1 MADVDFGS
9 PRYWVSL
16 RNAHARRRI
25 GFEIGSS
32 NRLRQC
38 YGSAL
43 VPFDNVIALRQ
54 LRAII
59 PVPREHGVSSIRRN
73 FMISP
78 LRRLA
83 LSSRL
88 ALAAAFPISQS
99 ALANVDHDPKIAA
112 VVKSFTDRLDEE
124 LDIEIGTTQPPR

>member
-1 MADVDFGS
+1 
-9 PRYWVSL
+9 
-16 RNAHARRRI
+16 
-25 GFEIGSS
+25 
-32 NRLRQC
+32 
-38 YGSAL
+38 
-43 VPFDNVIALRQ
+43 
-54 LRAII
+54 
-59 PVPREHGVSSIRRN
+59 
-73 FMISP
+73 MISP